1 MNAEQIRATYQQ
13 QLNRIQNHRA
23 YSDHARQVLAAKA
36 WSHASQQLEQVR
48 QAELAHLASR
58 RDQLN
63 RKMFGSAGSAGSA
76 DPGTVLAR
84 RDAADRAAAIDNPR
98 IAASMLERAA
108 RDGDRTLAQA
118 VAAHANTYGWT
129 EVVNQYAADNP
140 SFAEAAQEWNSL
152 PGTGDDFWETK
163 HGMNFLLA
171 KPGSIDRLSDSQAHA
186 LAAEDM
192 EAA

>member
-1 MNAEQIRATYQQ
+1 MNTEQIRAAYQQ
-13 QLNRIQNHRA
+13 QLDRIQNNRA

-36 WSHASQQLEQVR
+36 WSQASQQLEQVR
-48 QAELAHLASR
+48 QTELAELAGR
-58 RDQLN
+58 RDRLN
-63 RKMFGSAGSAGSA
+63 RKMFGSTSSS

-84 RDAADRAAAIDNPR
+84 RDAADRAAALDNPR
-98 IAASMLERAA
+98 IASDMLERAE

-129 EVVNQYAADNP
+129 DIVDQYAAGNP
-140 SFAEAAQEWNSL
+140 EFAEAAREWNAL
-152 PGTGDDFWETK
+152 PGTGDQFWETK
-163 HGMNFLLA
+163 HAMSFLLT
-171 KPGSIDRLSDSQAHA
+171 KPSGLDRLSDGQAHA

>member
-1 MNAEQIRATYQQ
+1 MTPEQIRAAYQQ
-13 QLNRIQNHRA
+13 QLDRIQNNRA

-36 WSHASQQLEQVR
+36 WSQASQQLEQVR
-48 QAELAHLASR
+48 QTELAELASR

-63 RKMFGSAGSAGSA
+63 RKMFGSTSTS

-98 IAASMLERAA
+98 IAADMLDRAA

-129 EVVNQYAADNP
+129 DVVDQYAASNP
-140 SFAEAAQEWNSL
+140 EFAEAAKEWNAL
-152 PGTGDDFWETK
+152 PGTGDQFWETK
-163 HGMNFLLA
+163 HGMSFLLT
-171 KPGSIDRLSDSQAHA
+171 KPSGLDRLSDGQAHA

>member
-13 QLNRIQNHRA
+13 QLDRIQNNRT

-36 WSHASQQLEQVR
+36 WSHASQQLEQAR
-48 QAELAHLASR
+48 QAELSGLAIR

-63 RKMFGSAGSAGSA
+63 RKMFGSTGNA

-84 RDAADRAAAIDNPR
+84 RDAADRAAAIETPR

-118 VAAHANTYGWT
+118 IAAHANTYGWT